1 MKLIFSHVHPFWT
14 VVGSLSCPLVSPAP
28 PLSVISVTICIPVA
42 LGLVSAGAHWC
53 NVPGM
58 QSEVRL
64 GRSVFLNS
72 HTGSLA
78 GDPSSSPTTY
88 CLSWPRECPQKYIC
102 PPPHFHSPGC
112 FFCYYYCFT
121 VALTALAIWHLYAL
135 GRQTFKGKHS
145 SAAGTVH

>member
-88 CLSWPRECPQKYIC
+88 CLSWPRECPQK
-102 PPPHFHSPGC
+102 
-112 FFCYYYCFT
+112 
-121 VALTALAIWHLYAL
+121 
-135 GRQTFKGKHS
+135 
-145 SAAGTVH
+145 